1 MEINEFVKKGKINAF
16 NHLHLA
22 PFLDSEHPSLAK
34 VLNVYND
41 VLVYDYIFSKT
52 SCEEKRIKDS
62 LKLVALPFEVLS
74 KKMHVLS
81 RSELLKVELSILLI
95 RNVDMIVVY
104 QFDSYFMEKELFYFK
119 KLFKKLVSKYGKTIV
134 LLDSKI
140 DFMIDLVDRIVVCNS
155 KNELEV
161 FVNPTFYEER
171 LLELL
176 EIPKIVEFVNYV
188 NHCGKKI
195 GKYTD
200 IKELIKAIYREV

>member
-22 PFLDSEHPSLAK
+22 PFLESEHPSLAK
-34 VLNVYND
+34 VANSYND
-41 VLVYDYIFSKT
+41 VLVHDYIFFKT
-52 SCEEKRIKDS
+52 SCEEKRIKDG

-74 KKMHVLS
+74 KKMQVLS
-81 RSELLKVELSILLI
+81 RSELLKIELSILLI
-95 RNVDMIVVY
+95 RNVDTIVVY
-104 QFDSYFMEKELFYFK
+104 QFDFNFMEKELLYFK

-140 DFMIDLVDRIVVCNS
+140 DFMIDLVDRIVVRNF

-161 FVNPTFYEER
+161 FVNPTFYEEH

-176 EIPKIVEFVNYV
+176 EAPKIVDFVNYV